1 MTPTE
6 LSVCCNACSLMV
18 HSDNEQY
25 SVCDGLLFN
34 IEIRCATKRGASPG
48 EVCCAKLLLLF
59 SYKTRGPVEPEV
71 AFVRWLQE
79 AGRPAHALNI
89 RLKPFKFAKTL
100 LPGIQANVLHT
111 DNVSLESI
119 IGPCYM
125 QPDHT
130 NSHIYY
136 YNTGLGTLPMISV
149 DLFVVWQQCYTCHY
163 IHVS

>member
-6 LSVCCNACSLMV
+6 LSVCCNACSLIL

-34 IEIRCATKRGASPG
+34 IDMSCVTNRGASPG
-48 EVCCAKLLLLF
+48 EVWYAELLLLF

-71 AFVRWLQE
+71 AFVRWFQE
-79 AGRPAHALNI
+79 AERPAHALNI
-89 RLKPFKFAKTL
+89 RLKPFKFAKTSF
-100 LPGIQANVLHT
+100 PGIQANVFHT
-111 DNVSLESI
+111 DIVSLESI

-125 QPDHT
+125 QPDPI

-136 YNTGLGTLPMISV
+136 NNYWVGNTANNIG
-149 DLFVVWQQCYTCHY
+149 
-163 IHVS
+163 